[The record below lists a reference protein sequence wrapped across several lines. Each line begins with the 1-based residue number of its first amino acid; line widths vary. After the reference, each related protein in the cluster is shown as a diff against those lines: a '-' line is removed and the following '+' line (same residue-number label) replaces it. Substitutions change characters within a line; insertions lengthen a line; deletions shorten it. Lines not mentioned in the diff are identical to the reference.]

1 MDAYLI
7 GILWSAQ
14 YLSALHFVA
23 PNLAKKLLVV
33 TMWFV
38 VSIFL
43 FTQVIGQD
51 MQGILL
57 ESGVLVVQVGLIY
70 AAKKYDFRFL
80 ALAFFL
86 HGCWDFF
93 HIFNQETIHKPVIY
107 SQICVPYDWLVAI
120 YIVWRKWEKVS

>member
-1 MDAYLI
+1 MDAYFI
-7 GILWSAQ
+7 GVLWSAQ

-23 PNLAKKLLVV
+23 LNLAKKLLVV

-43 FTQVIGQD
+43 FTQIIGQEI
-51 MQGILL
+51 QGILL
-57 ESGVLVVQVGLIY
+57 ESGVLIVQVGLIY

-93 HIFNQETIHKPVIY
+93 HILNQETIHKPVIY
-107 SQICVPYDWLVAI
+107 SQICVPYDWLMAI
-120 YIVWRKWEKVS
+120 YILWRKWGKVS